1 MKYNRR
7 DFIKTGGMV
16 MLGSLAVPS
25 FLEGCAGST
34 ADKAAGIS
42 FALNHFGLSESD
54 MKKVLNAAR
63 KKEEIMQTSSSNI
76 LTVTTSV
83 YKTVR

>member
-1 MKYNRR
+1 
-7 DFIKTGGMV
+7 

-54 MKKVLNAAR
+54 MKKVLNAALEKGGDYGDLFFEHSYR
-63 KKEEIMQTSSSNI
+63 NNIGLQDGAVNRASSNI
-76 LTVTTSV
+76 DF
-83 YKTVR
+83 

>member
-1 MKYNRR
+1 
-7 DFIKTGGMV
+7 

-54 MKKVLNAAR
+54 MKKVLNAALE
-63 KKEEIMQTSSSNI
+63 KGGED
-76 LTVTTSV
+76 V
-83 YKTVR
+83 YKRQPPIPTAVDCPIPLAVK